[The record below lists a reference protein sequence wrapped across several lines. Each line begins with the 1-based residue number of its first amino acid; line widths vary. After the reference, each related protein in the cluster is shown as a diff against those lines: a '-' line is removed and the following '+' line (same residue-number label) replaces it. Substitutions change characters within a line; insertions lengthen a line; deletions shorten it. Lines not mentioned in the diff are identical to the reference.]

1 MSTDYGKLIEEARRA
16 ETAVYLAAP
25 DSVAADLARIIRG
38 LADAVEVLVAEL
50 EHVDSIAQVNAL
62 NMSDFVA
69 MREQRDEARAEND
82 RLRRNREDQA
92 AQWGVRVSAPRQG
105 WIERMRTREE
115 CERWIANPP
124 LRYWHQVGESFAI
137 VKRLAAGPWVEVE
150 GDKSNE

>member
-1 MSTDYGKLIEEARRA
+1 VTDYGKLIKEARRA

-38 LADAVEVLVAEL
+38 LADALDFASAQL
-50 EHVDSIAQVNAL
+50 DS
-62 NMSDFVA
+62 MT
-69 MREQRDEARAEND
+69 EE
-82 RLRRNREDQA
+82 
-92 AQWGVRVSAPRQG
+92 WGVRVSVPSQW
-105 WIERMRTREE
+105 WIETMRTREE

-124 LRYWHQVGESFAI
+124 LRYTHQVGEAFSI